1 MTICCRSDFI
11 HGSHLPML
19 LSFGTSLT
27 FVFQSIKLWTFG
39 EEDNQ
44 VKHAASETIR
54 HARESL
60 VKIQQLSQKTE
71 MSEVAKL
78 KPLASELF
86 DFLSANLIGDYGPVL
101 AHHDIHSIRQ
111 FSMLDAQTC
120 RELANDASIR
130 NKMSR
135 VSIMLL
141 ATHTAHSSM
150 CRSSSII
157 VDECLQKLLSRYF
170 MCLDAFL

>member
-1 MTICCRSDFI
+1 MHLHRKSITICCRSDFI

-19 LSFGTSLT
+19 LPFSTSLT
-27 FVFQSIKLWTFG
+27 FVFQSIQLWKFG

-44 VKHAASETIR
+44 VKHAAIEIIR
-54 HARESL
+54 HVKEAL
-60 VKIQQLSQKTE
+60 VKDQQLSQKTE

-101 AHHDIHSIRQ
+101 AHHDINSIRQ

-120 RELANDASIR
+120 RELANDASMR
-130 NKMSR
+130 NKTSR
-135 VSIMLL
+135 VSPQVARNLYRTPNYVPL
-141 ATHTAHSSM
+141 
-150 CRSSSII
+150 
-157 VDECLQKLLSRYF
+157 
-170 MCLDAFL
+170 FLNYC

>member
-1 MTICCRSDFI
+1 
-11 HGSHLPML
+11 
-19 LSFGTSLT
+19 
-27 FVFQSIKLWTFG
+27 
-39 EEDNQ
+39 
-44 VKHAASETIR
+44 
-54 HARESL
+54 
-60 VKIQQLSQKTE
+60 

-130 NKMSR
+130 NKTSR
-135 VSIMLL
+135 VSS
-141 ATHTAHSSM
+141 HTAHPIM
-150 CRSSSII
+150 CRSYSII
-157 VDECLQKLLSRYF
+157 VDECLQKLLTRYF
-170 MCLDAFL
+170 MCLDAFLSSGWNFCSEFTSRARFISVFESYNLKIECHQRVWPPLAGRRTGQNSSRSSKSQRQTC

>member
-1 MTICCRSDFI
+1 
-11 HGSHLPML
+11 
-19 LSFGTSLT
+19 
-27 FVFQSIKLWTFG
+27 
-39 EEDNQ
+39 
-44 VKHAASETIR
+44 
-54 HARESL
+54 
-60 VKIQQLSQKTE
+60 

-130 NKMSR
+130 NKTSR
-135 VSIMLL
+135 VSSQVARNSYRTPNYVPLFL
-141 ATHTAHSSM
+141 NY
-150 CRSSSII
+150 CR
-157 VDECLQKLLSRYF
+157 
-170 MCLDAFL
+170 